1 MAQLKEHAESE
12 NINLKNDFENLEKE
26 FFEIQNIFES
36 QKAEQDDD
44 KKRFDDE
51 ISQAGFQIVTL
62 ILKRHMLVELWKSPQ
77 SKSNINVQ
85 CRRIGQPISD
95 WNFHYLSH

>member
-1 MAQLKEHAESE
+1 MVQLKEHAESE
-12 NINLKNDFENLEKE
+12 NINLKKDFENLEKE

-51 ISQAGFQIVTL
+51 ISQVGFQVVALLLKRRTL
-62 ILKRHMLVELWKSPQ
+62 IDL
-77 SKSNINVQ
+77 
-85 CRRIGQPISD
+85 
-95 WNFHYLSH
+95 

>member
-1 MAQLKEHAESE
+1 MVQLKEHAESE
-12 NINLKNDFENLEKE
+12 NINLKKDFENLEKE

-51 ISQAGFQIVTL
+51 ISQAGFQIVALSLAPQESLL
-62 ILKRHMLVELWKSPQ
+62 I
-77 SKSNINVQ
+77 
-85 CRRIGQPISD
+85 G
-95 WNFHYLSH
+95 

>member
-1 MAQLKEHAESE
+1 MVQLKEHAESE
-12 NINLKNDFENLEKE
+12 NINLKKDFENLEKE

-51 ISQAGFQIVTL
+51 ISHAGGDGEAHEL
-62 ILKRHMLVELWKSPQ
+62 DGILV
-77 SKSNINVQ
+77 
-85 CRRIGQPISD
+85 C
-95 WNFHYLSH
+95 

>member
-1 MAQLKEHAESE
+1 MKEQAESE
-12 NINLKNDFENLEKE
+12 NINLKKDFENLEKE

-51 ISQAGFQIVTL
+51 ISQAGFQIFDL
-62 ILKRHMLVELWKSPQ
+62 GCFPRHHLKFRKSCLQ
-77 SKSNINVQ
+77 KTNS
-85 CRRIGQPISD
+85 
-95 WNFHYLSH
+95 

>member
-1 MAQLKEHAESE
+1 MKEQAESE
-12 NINLKNDFENLEKE
+12 NINLKKDFENLEKE

-51 ISQAGFQIVTL
+51 ISQAEFQTVAIPLACGSPFSLAETAHVGRIVT
-62 ILKRHMLVELWKSPQ
+62 ES
-77 SKSNINVQ
+77 SESNV
-85 CRRIGQPISD
+85 SSLHHH
-95 WNFHYLSH
+95 FEVVF

>member
-1 MAQLKEHAESE
+1 MVQLKEQAESE
-12 NINLKNDFENLEKE
+12 NINLKKDFENLEKE

-51 ISQAGFQIVTL
+51 ISQAGFQIVAL
-62 ILKRHMLVELWKSPQ
+62 GCFPRHHLKFRKSCLQ
-77 SKSNINVQ
+77 KTSS
-85 CRRIGQPISD
+85 
-95 WNFHYLSH
+95 